1 MSSAI
6 LANLNSAQRDAVSSK
21 AQQLAILAGP
31 GSGKT
36 HTLTSRVAWL
46 LHTGLQPQ
54 NIIVT
59 TFTRKA
65 ANEMKERIGKLLGND
80 EIANKLVLGTFHSIS
95 IKYLRVYGHLIG
107 LKKGFGIADS
117 NDSLSIIKRLI
128 KRLDLGID
136 PKDTRNK
143 ISTRKATGGWGE
155 KIEKQMKYSYSLQ
168 NTEIAYTEYE
178 AALER
183 DNLLDF
189 DDLLVRC
196 VQLFREHPECVAN
209 IEAVLIDEFQDTN
222 LVQFD
227 LMRLM
232 AQRRKR
238 VTIVGDPDQSIYGFR
253 SAEVKNYASLIR
265 QYPDTLTISLEE
277 NYRSSGQ
284 ILEAAMKVIQ
294 QDESRIKKTL
304 LPTHVA
310 GSTPVLRTLADADR
324 EGEWIASEIKRCLA
338 LTSNLMTYDDISVL
352 VRSSFLSMRVENAFG
367 KAGIPYRMASGNT
380 FYERT
385 EIKIILDY
393 MKVVSNPEN
402 NEAFVAVVNE
412 PKRKV
417 GDASVEKLMLEAN
430 ERKVSIWSMVEHG
443 PMTLAMSS
451 IASNG
456 VKKFMNI
463 IKEGKKL
470 VEDADEPCIVKLIEY
485 LIKAIDLEGY
495 LKKKD
500 KDDDDEKVKEK
511 FETRM
516 ENLSEFI
523 TIAQQADDGVVPEE
537 VQLEEIEDLSEE
549 DLSTPL
555 ATFLSNIAL
564 ATDKR
569 GEEVKEGKTPKVTIS
584 TMHAAKG
591 LEWPIVFVPG
601 CFQGGIP
608 NSRGAEENMDEERRI
623 FYVAMTRAKAL
634 LYLSYP
640 KCRRARD
647 GGNEGLYLS
656 NFLDHKDTK
665 KFFAKKGPSFI
676 KDEVVH
682 DIARI
687 LGLEIPNLIIPDEH
701 HTLLSLE
708 DDALPED
715 GSGERPPNRW
725 NAENHWSTGGKY
737 GGGQILGR
745 GFARPMAADRK
756 DAVPSAP
763 FQPSYKTTMQSM
775 PGFSSAKQ
783 VLKEQPPTADAAFRT
798 MKKRNPDHIVEDD
811 GDDLP
816 ELPAKKVPK
825 VEDGQRQMHSFFQ
838 PKGPPKAPVKSAPK
852 QFTPAPVEP
861 SLPGRAK
868 IVNNASYSVPS
879 IDPSLRQH
887 RIGVGASLPSRNF
900 IRPGTPDTSKP
911 YGNMLSSSPQK
922 PQQDEENIVPAIDL
936 RDSPLPEP
944 VRYGAQSTRYATAH
958 MTTMDRLAAS
968 RNNGGKKTLGAK
980 MSHNGWANRKSANK
994 PPASTPKLPAAVSRP
1009 GNLAVSTESSRP
1021 YSVRCHQCAKLPLL
1035 CGCPGSVKAL
1045 HAAGNA
1051 AALERERASEPLS
1064 PTPNPKLRDARL
1076 KPEAL
1081 MVGDQNSR
1089 LRSPAPR
1096 CPKCLAMMLLCW
1108 CRK

>member
-1 MSSAI
+1 MSNTI

-46 LHTGLQPQ
+46 LYTGLQPQ

-65 ANEMKERIGKLLGND
+65 ANEMKERIGKRLGND

-107 LKKGFGIADS
+107 LKKGFGVADS

-136 PKDTRNK
+136 PKETRSK

-155 KIEKQMKYSYSLQ
+155 KIQKQMQYSYSLK

-196 VQLFREHPECVAN
+196 VQLFRDHPECVAN
-209 IEAVLIDEFQDTN
+209 VEAVLIDEFQDTN

-310 GSTPVLRTLADADR
+310 GTTPVLRTLADADR

-338 LTSNLMTYDDISVL
+338 LTAKLMTYGDISVL
-352 VRSSFLSMRVENAFG
+352 VRSAFLSMRVENAFG

-380 FYERT
+380 FYERL
-385 EIKIILDY
+385 EIKIILNY
-393 MKVVSNPEN
+393 MRVVSNPEN

-430 ERKVSIWSMVEHG
+430 ERKVSIWSMVENG
-443 PMTLAMSS
+443 PMTLMMSS

-463 IKEGKKL
+463 INVGRKL

-495 LKKKD
+495 LKKND
-500 KDDDDEKVKEK
+500 KDDNDEKVKEK
-511 FETRM
+511 YETRM

-537 VQLEEIEDLSEE
+537 VQLEEIEDLSQG

-569 GEEVKEGKTPKVTIS
+569 GEELEGEKTPKVTIS

-601 CFQGGIP
+601 CFEGGIP

-682 DIARI
+682 GIARI
-687 LGLEIPNLIIPDEH
+687 LRLEIPNFIIPDEH

-708 DDALPED
+708 DDGLPED
-715 GSGERPPNRW
+715 GSEERPPNRW
-725 NAENHWSTGGKY
+725 NAESNWSSGGKY
-737 GGGQILGR
+737 GQGQTLEG
-745 GFARPMAADRK
+745 GFARPMATDRK
-756 DAVPSAP
+756 NAVPSAP
-763 FQPSYKTTMQSM
+763 FRPSYKITMQSM

-783 VLKEQPPTADAAFRT
+783 VLKELPPDAVATFRAL
-798 MKKRNPDHIVEDD
+798 KKRTSDHIVEGNSDH
-811 GDDLP
+811 LP
-816 ELPAKKVPK
+816 ELSAKKVPK
-825 VEDGQRQMHSFFQ
+825 VEGGQRQMHSFFQ
-838 PKGPPKAPVKSAPK
+838 PKRPPKAPVEAAPK
-852 QFTPAPVEP
+852 RFSPAPVH
-861 SLPGRAK
+861 SKLPGRAQ

-887 RIGVGASLPSRNF
+887 RIGGGSLLPPRNF
-900 IRPGTPDTSKP
+900 IRPGTPTDMSRP
-911 YGNMLSSSPQK
+911 YGNILSSSPQK
-922 PQQDEENIVPAIDL
+922 PQQDEENIVPVTAHT
-936 RDSPLPEP
+936 DSSAPEP
-944 VRYGAQSTRYATAH
+944 VRYIAQPIKYATAH

-994 PPASTPKLPAAVSRP
+994 PPSSTPKMPTAASRP
-1009 GNLAVSTESSRP
+1009 GNLAVSND
-1021 YSVRCHQCAKLPLL
+1021 SVRSYSLRCHECAKLPQL
-1035 CGCPGSVKAL
+1035 CGCPDSVKAWQ
-1045 HAAGNA
+1045 AAVNA
-1051 AALERERASEPLS
+1051 YALVMERASEPLS
-1064 PTPNPKLRDARL
+1064 LPPNPKFRGAF
-1076 KPEAL
+1076 
-1081 MVGDQNSR
+1081 S
-1089 LRSPAPR
+1089 S
-1096 CPKCLAMMLLCW
+1096 
-1108 CRK
+1108 

>member
-1 MSSAI
+1 MSNAI

-65 ANEMKERIGKLLGND
+65 ANEMKERIGKRLGND

-95 IKYLRVYGHLIG
+95 IKYLSVYGHLIG
-107 LKKGFGIADS
+107 LKKGFGVADS

-143 ISTRKATGGWGE
+143 ISTRKATGGWDE
-155 KIEKQMKYSYSLQ
+155 KIQKQMQYSYSLK

-178 AALER
+178 AALAR

-196 VQLFREHPECVAN
+196 VQLFKEHPECVAN

-265 QYPDTLTISLEE
+265 QYPETLTISLEE

-284 ILEAAMKVIQ
+284 IIEAAMKVIQ

-310 GSTPVLRTLADADR
+310 GTTPVLRTLADADR
-324 EGEWIASEIKRCLA
+324 EGEWIASEIKRCMA
-338 LTSNLMTYDDISVL
+338 LTANLMTYDDIAVL
-352 VRSSFLSMRVENAFG
+352 VRSAFLSMRVENAFG
-367 KAGIPYRMASGNT
+367 KAGIPYRMASGHT
-380 FYERT
+380 FYERL

-393 MKVVSNPEN
+393 MRVVSNPEN
-402 NEAFVAVVNE
+402 NEAFAAVVNE

-417 GDASVEKLMLEAN
+417 GEASVEKLMLEAN
-430 ERKVSIWSMVEHG
+430 ERKVSIWSMVENG
-443 PMTLAMSS
+443 PMTLTMSA

-463 IKEGKKL
+463 IKIGRKL

-485 LIKAIDLEGY
+485 LVKAIDLKGY
-495 LKKKD
+495 LEKKD
-500 KDDDDEKVKEK
+500 KENDDEKVKEK
-511 FETRM
+511 YETRM
-516 ENLSEFI
+516 ENLSEFV

-537 VQLEEIEDLSEE
+537 VQLEEIEDLSRE

-569 GEEVKEGKTPKVTIS
+569 GEELEEEKTPKVTIS

-623 FYVAMTRAKAL
+623 FYVAITRAKAL

-640 KCRRARD
+640 KCRRSRD
-647 GGNEGLYLS
+647 GGNENLYLS

-687 LGLEIPNLIIPDEH
+687 LRLKIPNLIIPDEH

-708 DDALPED
+708 DDGLPED
-715 GSGERPPNRW
+715 GSEERPPNRW
-725 NAENHWSTGGKY
+725 NVESNWATGGKY
-737 GGGQILGR
+737 GQGQTLGG

-783 VLKEQPPTADAAFRT
+783 VLKEQPPDAVATFRAL
-798 MKKRNPDHIVEDD
+798 KKRTSDHSEN
-811 GDDLP
+811 LA

-838 PKGPPKAPVKSAPK
+838 PKGPPQAPVKAVPK
-852 QFTPAPVEP
+852 RFTPAPVQQKV
-861 SLPGRAK
+861 PGRAQ
-868 IVNNASYSVPS
+868 IVTNASYSVPC
-879 IDPSLRQH
+879 IDPSFRQH
-887 RIGVGASLPSRNF
+887 RIGGGSLLPSRTF
-900 IRPGTPDTSKP
+900 IRPGTPTDMSRP
-911 YGNMLSSSPQK
+911 YGNILSSSPQK
-922 PQQDEENIVPAIDL
+922 PQQDEENIVPVIDL
-936 RDSPLPEP
+936 TDSSAPEP
-944 VRYGAQSTRYATAH
+944 VRYTAQPTKYATAH

-994 PPASTPKLPAAVSRP
+994 PPSSTPKLPTAASRP
-1009 GNLAVSTESSRP
+1009 GNLAVSNN
-1021 YSVRCHQCAKLPLL
+1021 SVRFCL
-1035 CGCPGSVKAL
+1035 SAL
-1045 HAAGNA
+1045 
-1051 AALERERASEPLS
+1051 S
-1064 PTPNPKLRDARL
+1064 
-1076 KPEAL
+1076 
-1081 MVGDQNSR
+1081 
-1089 LRSPAPR
+1089 
-1096 CPKCLAMMLLCW
+1096 
-1108 CRK
+1108 